1 MLDFNR
7 AFKETQDVFGIRG
20 DVLAKQLNRST
31 TTLSKI
37 RTGKSFPSVSEFSEM
52 IETADTFHPGF
63 KEEFLRRL
71 NAPHTNLSPR
81 ELVDSLS
88 GTQLAELMTAI
99 GDRVAR
105 SISNSSSHQQA
116 A

>member
-52 IETADTFHPGF
+52 IETADTFSS
-63 KEEFLRRL
+63 RL
-71 NAPHTNLSPR
+71 QRGISSTVECSPHQ
-81 ELVDSLS
+81 SLPS
-88 GTQLAELMTAI
+88 G
-99 GDRVAR
+99 
-105 SISNSSSHQQA
+105 ISRFFERNPTC
-116 A
+116 